1 MTKRARCPQ
10 CLRPPVACFCHT
22 ITLLANQ
29 VKLVILQHP
38 SEVKHAKGT
47 AKIVE
52 LSLTNSE
59 IMVGED
65 FSADERF
72 NALFSGS
79 PKDQQVM
86 LLYPQDNAMTP
97 QQLKQQLDQSSQA
110 LEQQQCADNATSLSD
125 VTIIVLD
132 GSWKKAYKLY
142 CLNPKLQTL
151 PCIGINPSEQ
161 TNYRIR
167 KSSRS
172 DSLSTVEACYQ
183 LLTELEGENISFEP
197 LLDSFNFMVEQQ
209 LNSMPSDVRSRY
221 K

>member
-1 MTKRARCPQ
+1 
-10 CLRPPVACFCHT
+10 VACFCHT
-22 ITLLANQ
+22 ITSLANQ

-65 FSADERF
+65 FSADEGF
-72 NALFSGS
+72 NALFNGS
-79 PKDQQVM
+79 AKGQQVM

-97 QQLKQQLDQSSQA
+97 HELKQQFEQPFKQA
-110 LEQQQCADNATSLSD
+110 DGTDKVKNLAD

-142 CLNPKLQTL
+142 CLNRQLQTL

-197 LLDSFNFMVEQQ
+197 LLASFNFMVEQQ
-209 LNSMPSDVRSRY
+209 LNSMPSDVRNRY